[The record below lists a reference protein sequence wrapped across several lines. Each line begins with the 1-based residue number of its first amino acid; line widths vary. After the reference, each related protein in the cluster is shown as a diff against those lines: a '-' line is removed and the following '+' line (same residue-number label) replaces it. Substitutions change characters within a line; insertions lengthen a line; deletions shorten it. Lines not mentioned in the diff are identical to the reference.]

1 MTSSS
6 NFPASA
12 FDSEAGLN
20 CSILTSIF
28 ISTIPRYAKTII
40 ATSITAIT
48 IMTNA
53 VEVNRIWAL
62 RQTLTVESV
71 SSEFVLKVRDK
82 TSR

>member
-1 MTSSS
+1 VTSSS

-62 RQTLTVESV
+62 PIPHCGERFLRICIEGA
-71 SSEFVLKVRDK
+71 R
-82 TSR
+82 